1 MIETLTAL
9 VFAHVLADFALQTD
23 WIAENKRRAIVLALH
38 TVIVFVALVAVTGSI
53 ALIPLLL
60 LSAAH
65 FVIDAVKG
73 ALTKAASLRAFLIDQ
88 AAHLVSVITIAF
100 FYPLLWSEGFWAGQ
114 DWLLSIM
121 AALSGLILTTMAG
134 GYAVGLL
141 MAPLAAPTLPDGL
154 KRGGTVIG
162 LLERGLVFL
171 LVFVGHA
178 GAIGFLIA
186 AKSVLRFN
194 ATSNEQSASE
204 YVIIGTLASFGWAL
218 SFSFATVMWLTHLP
232 DLGIN
237 GRAP

>member
-23 WIAENKRRAIVLALH
+23 WIAENKKRAAVLALH
-38 TVIVFVALVAVTGSI
+38 TGIVFITLVVVTGST
-53 ALIPLLL
+53 ALIPLII

-65 FVIDAVKG
+65 LIIDAVKG
-73 ALTKAASLRAFLIDQ
+73 VLTKAASLRAFLIDQ
-88 AAHLVSVITIAF
+88 AAHLLSVIAIAIF
-100 FYPLLWSEGFWAGQ
+100 FPMLWSGGLWAGY
-114 DWLLSIM
+114 DWLLPIM
-121 AALSGLILTTMAG
+121 ATLTGLILTTMAG
-134 GYAVGLL
+134 GYAVGML

-171 LVFVGHA
+171 LVFFGHA

-218 SFSFATVMWLTHLP
+218 AVSFATLIWLTHLP